1 MRAPLL
7 FLLVACSASID
18 DPTGTPRPEPTPRE
32 LACDEGPTTASTPL
46 TRLNRTQWSEAVATL
61 LDLDATEVAATLV
74 DDARAGGFDVGRG
87 VSAVHL
93 ERYLDAAASIAALAD
108 VARLV
113 GDDTQIDFARRLARR
128 AWRRTPTPEELDA
141 LATLHALGDTPDASA
156 RLVIEA
162 IVASP
167 DFLFHVEASPD
178 TAPGDVARLDDHA
191 LASRL
196 AFFLWRGLPDDA
208 LLADAEAGV
217 LHDTLE
223 THARRLIADPRF
235 ELAVRD
241 FHRQWLG
248 LEAIENLVKGE
259 TYADFDADVA
269 RDLRASLEAF
279 VAHVYANDATLD
291 ALLTD
296 DTVFV
301 NARLGVLYGLPTD
314 SSILVATHDP
324 NRRGLLGQPGL
335 LARLGKPDQSDPIHR
350 GLFVRERLLC
360 QTLPMPP
367 NDVDLTI
374 RPPEPGASTRDRF
387 AEHTA
392 SEACAVCHRLIDPI
406 GFGFESFDGIGRFRT
421 TDEGVAVDTSG
432 EVLGAEDAS
441 GTFDGQPELAEQLAQ
456 SATVRRCVATQ
467 WMRFALGREES
478 AADACS
484 IDDVD
489 ARFATAGGDLRELV
503 IAIAT
508 SDAFRH
514 RRVPTP

>member
-1 MRAPLL
+1 
-7 FLLVACSASID
+7 
-18 DPTGTPRPEPTPRE
+18 
-32 LACDEGPTTASTPL
+32 
-46 TRLNRTQWSEAVATL
+46 
-61 LDLDATEVAATLV
+61 
-74 DDARAGGFDVGRG
+74 
-87 VSAVHL
+87 
-93 ERYLDAAASIAALAD
+93 
-108 VARLV
+108 
-113 GDDTQIDFARRLARR
+113 
-128 AWRRTPTPEELDA
+128 
-141 LATLHALGDTPDASA
+141 
-156 RLVIEA
+156 
-162 IVASP
+162 
-167 DFLFHVEASPD
+167 
-178 TAPGDVARLDDHA
+178 
-191 LASRL
+191 
-196 AFFLWRGLPDDA
+196 
-208 LLADAEAGV
+208 
-217 LHDTLE
+217 
-223 THARRLIADPRF
+223 
-235 ELAVRD
+235 
-241 FHRQWLG
+241 
-248 LEAIENLVKGE
+248 
-259 TYADFDADVA
+259 
-269 RDLRASLEAF
+269 

-301 NARLGVLYGLPTD
+301 NARLGALYGLPTE
-314 SSILVATHDP
+314 SATLVATPDP

-421 TDEGVAVDTSG
+421 TDEGVAVDTTG

-441 GTFDGQPELAEQLAQ
+441 GTFDGQPELAEQLAR
-456 SATVRRCVATQ
+456 SETVRRCVATQ

-489 ARFATAGGDLRELV
+489 ARFAAAGGDLRELV